1 MDTLPKDPA
10 MLVSAVN
17 MLLRDDEFDT
27 LESLC
32 CNFETEPLELRRT
45 LLMEGYVYSEE
56 QRQMRPVGFDG
67 AAGVGKDSVEV
78 AHSFFHQKWNVF
90 KSSTLDWQKDDI
102 EQAISQYASSMP
114 KPLYDMLACGQEG
127 FLNTHSTFASDLRFA
142 TEALEKML

>member
-32 CNFETEPLELRRT
+32 CNFDTEPLALRRT
-45 LLMEGYVYSEE
+45 LLLEGYVYSEG

-67 AAGVGKDSVEV
+67 ADGVSKDSVEV
-78 AHSFFHQKWNVF
+78 AHSFFHQKWNIY
-90 KSSTLDWQKDDI
+90 KSSTMDWQKDDI
-102 EQAISQYASSMP
+102 EQAIASYAATMP
-114 KPLYDMLACGQEG
+114 AALYGMLSCGREG
-127 FLNTHSTFASDLRFA
+127 FLQTHATFADDLQYA
-142 TEALEKML
+142 TQALEKLL